1 MSTKRFNDLKEILD
15 ADVQVMP
22 DYVSHAWFGYLQA
35 MYRLGELSL
44 DEVETLSGM
53 LGLTATMQT
62 DLFDALTGGI
72 EDRD

>member
-1 MSTKRFNDLKEILD
+1 
-15 ADVQVMP
+15 MP
-22 DYVSHAWFGYLQA
+22 EHVSHAWFGYLQA

-44 DEVETLSGM
+44 DEVETLSGL
-53 LGLTATMQT
+53 LGLESEMQT